1 MSKITFLKV
10 FGGQN
15 GELGLILS
23 LRLSSFA
30 TYSSRLSEEKLA
42 VGSLYT
48 CQTDQGFQKMA
59 ILRADWLAAENPD
72 RLAGTRCRVLEDL
85 EGQLYAGGEWDG
97 TSR

>member
-1 MSKITFLKV
+1 M

-30 TYSSRLSEEKLA
+30 TYSSRLSEEKFA

-72 RLAGTRCRVLEDL
+72 RLAGTRCRVLVDL
-85 EGQLYAGGEWDG
+85 GGHLDG
-97 TSR
+97 GGGWSGI